1 MENETNESKIDVR
14 IIVQGLDIAQM
25 VSKAVSNIQL
35 ERDYNIIVSS
45 IIPTTEVSIV
55 KKVAKGADI
64 ILIGSYGRDETYNIL
79 FNELKT
85 DFNNVGLF
93 DYNNIIIEDESIDF
107 NLAQK
112 EILNSII
119 KSTLSYSLNLINI
132 HTLENKLMKVTHNYN
147 NLLDDYNQVLKE
159 NEVFSRENKE
169 LLEDIKEI
177 KSEFESFKLRYEDIY
192 SREILEIFDLNEL
205 WQETFRQELTSEQQ
219 VVIATN
225 KFKPDNII
233 VGQGYIASQSKQEAI
248 DWLKIIRTALIFVEE
263 NKEVNKEKAYEAGVN
278 CSLTGEVSSIENVKM
293 VLRGKKGTL
302 TYVMDGKR
310 IVSDIVLDEKASDID
325 KDGFGHLVLKSFTQD
340 GKLKGRFVGEMD
352 SAECGYLFEGTFV
365 NVNGGSTSFFF
376 SEE

>member
-1 MENETNESKIDVR
+1 MENESNESKIDVR

-45 IIPTTEVSIV
+45 IIPTTEVNIV

-64 ILIGSYGRDETYNIL
+64 ILIGSYGRDETYNVL

-159 NEVFSRENKE
+159 NEVFSRENNE

-205 WQETFRQELTSEQQ
+205 WQETFRQDLTSEQQ

-233 VGQGYIASQSKQEAI
+233 VGQGYIASRSKQDAI

-263 NKEVNKEKAYEAGVN
+263 NKEDLKQN
-278 CSLTGEVSSIENVKM
+278 L
-293 VLRGKKGTL
+293 
-302 TYVMDGKR
+302 
-310 IVSDIVLDEKASDID
+310 
-325 KDGFGHLVLKSFTQD
+325 KDTAD
-340 GKLKGRFVGEMD
+340 
-352 SAECGYLFEGTFV
+352 
-365 NVNGGSTSFFF
+365 
-376 SEE
+376 

>member
-205 WQETFRQELTSEQQ
+205 WQETFRQDLTSEQQ

-263 NKEVNKEKAYEAGVN
+263 NKE
-278 CSLTGEVSSIENVKM
+278 
-293 VLRGKKGTL
+293 
-302 TYVMDGKR
+302 D
-310 IVSDIVLDEKASDID
+310 
-325 KDGFGHLVLKSFTQD
+325 LKQN
-340 GKLKGRFVGEMD
+340 LKGIDEPKPPEVRD
-352 SAECGYLFEGTFV
+352 DYDIPDNFENFWD
-365 NVNGGSTSFFF
+365 
-376 SEE
+376 